1 MISLKPGDPVHCTN
15 RYTEES
21 FRATV
26 YAVLKRERALLVRRG
41 SAETVHVTERLW
53 EVRRYV

>member
-1 MISLKPGDPVHCTN
+1 MVTLKPGDTVRCTN

-41 SAETVHVTERLW
+41 HAETVNIREKLW
-53 EVRRYV
+53 EVKRYV

>member
-1 MISLKPGDPVHCTN
+1 MVTLKPGDTVRCTN

-21 FRATV
+21 FKATV
-26 YAVLKRERALLVRRG
+26 YAVLKRERALLVRKG
-41 SAETVHVTERLW
+41 HAETVHVTERLW